1 VADFDELEKLRKK
14 VLRRAGP
21 APGRPGLEDLFPATR
36 RPPEEPSG
44 PARLAPLPDL
54 GDLVSGP
61 APEGPRDAP
70 SLESRLRLD
79 LGDLEP
85 RPAREELPELPRRHP
100 DLSELSDAGGWV
112 VVDLGEWE
120 AAARQPWSKKKAE
133 PSRREDRYGA
143 IPVGD
148 LPEDQ
153 PVSGAV
159 MSLEEALEVARQL
172 NSLRDVMES

>member
-1 VADFDELEKLRKK
+1 MAGFDELEKLRKK

-21 APGRPGLEDLFPATR
+21 EPGYPRLEDLFPATR
-36 RPPEEPSG
+36 GRRPPEE

-54 GDLVSGP
+54 GDLMPGP
-61 APEGPRDAP
+61 ATGGPPEAP

-85 RPAREELPELPRRHP
+85 RTARERAPEAPERHP

-120 AAARQPWSKKKAE
+120 APAHRFRKKAE
-133 PSRREDRYGA
+133 PSRRENRYGA
-143 IPVGD
+143 IPVAD

-153 PVSGAV
+153 PVSGMV
-159 MSLEEALEVARQL
+159 MSLEEAVDVAAQL